1 MIDAK
6 EYRTRIYETWS
17 IPMLETSAISVVGR
31 MLDPSDQ
38 MQQGEGNGALL
49 RSSFAA
55 WKMKPA
61 ANSNYPQVSIP
72 ELALFLII
80 THWPV
85 RHRPGMHKLFKNK
98 GTTVLEQCMH
108 VWLLSHGPV
117 GYVAE
122 ILT

>member
-61 ANSNYPQVSIP
+61 ANSNYPQI
-72 ELALFLII
+72 LIQE
-80 THWPV
+80 PA
-85 RHRPGMHKLFKNK
+85 FN
-98 GTTVLEQCMH
+98 
-108 VWLLSHGPV
+108 
-117 GYVAE
+117 VAE
-122 ILT
+122 NTHIGRQILPTRNVSGGQI